1 MAHFMT
7 WVLEALAKHR
17 SRALVKELIHSESSE
32 SAPQWISRSYETF
45 QQDLGRS
52 ASYWVEHLS
61 ALSLN
66 QNDVVGLWITG
77 VEYSDLVHIYGLSR
91 AGFVPQV
98 LNANATVPIIR
109 DLFRK
114 TGGKALVYAPEF
126 AARVNVTDMEVKSI
140 PSVVIPE
147 LSTLPAVSSLPAL
160 PDVTPDD
167 IALIFHTTGTTSG
180 VPKPVPETHRVIRMA
195 DH

>member
-1 MAHFMT
+1 
-7 WVLEALAKHR
+7 LA
-17 SRALVKELIHSESSE
+17 E
-32 SAPQWISRSYETF
+32 YN
-45 QQDLGRS
+45 
-52 ASYWVEHLS
+52 Y
-61 ALSLN
+61 SLKRTR
-66 QNDVVGLWITG
+66 ITG

-114 TGGKALVYAPEF
+114 SGGKALLYAPEF
-126 AARVNVTDMEVKSI
+126 AARVDITDTGARSI
-140 PSVVIPE
+140 QSVVIPE

-167 IALIFHTTGTTSG
+167 IALIFHTSGTTSG
-180 VPKPVPETHRVIRMA
+180 VPKPVPETHRWLKSQAQVQWPNLMQCYPDGRPLMVNNLGWLRFQLFA
-195 DH
+195 PPFVSD